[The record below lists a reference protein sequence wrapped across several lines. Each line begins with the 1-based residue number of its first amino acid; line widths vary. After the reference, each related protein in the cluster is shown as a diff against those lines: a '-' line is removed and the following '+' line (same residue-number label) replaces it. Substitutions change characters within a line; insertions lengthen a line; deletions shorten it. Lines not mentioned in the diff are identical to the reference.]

1 MPGDT
6 DAPLA
11 HARVG
16 VTLDNEREVLALN
29 AWLKRWGPRIRMAN
43 DLGCGCCQDAWD
55 VQAPPQALH
64 ELPPALLRP
73 GGPLHAPAA

>member
-1 MPGDT
+1 MPAGLT
-6 DAPLA
+6 GALA

-29 AWLKRWGPRIRMAN
+29 AWFQRWGPCIRRMD

-55 VQAPPQALH
+55 VQAPSEALA
-64 ELPPALLRP
+64 ELPPGMVQPAR
-73 GGPLHAPAA
+73 HAVPTP